1 MGPSQL
7 CLGVKSFYALPK
19 RIAAP
24 DATNR
29 EKEELDR
36 SPPPVTTIVNR
47 LQALKS
53 TVVSPQLCRY
63 IDVVKSKHDRLLFVS
78 EHYSGSLS
86 KELFIKH
93 HHTKGGFEEE
103 LLGSYAFDILRA
115 LAHLHDAGVTHRN
128 ISSANVL
135 LDPQGGIR
143 LADYGLHFC
152 TRPSKKFGPNVSF
165 PIGTPN
171 YFAPELIATGFTTRT
186 SHTFYDHPSSDI
198 WAFGILFIEL
208 TQGQLPWH
216 ELGKDV
222 RAITRAILDLC
233 GHEDSELEDEE
244 ARAALAAASTTPLLS
259 FGSSGSP
266 DLYAASYDPFK
277 RQNKALMQKRHKL
290 KLEDWLKERKGFT
303 ELSDGLKEIIR
314 ACLVPDPS
322 KRLDAHALLA
332 HPYFDSRHERERQR
346 KRWLKKPFLK
356 CSLLKMVDIDAL
368 LAGSQGPAA
377 DADAE
382 SETDEDDVVST
393 KKKNKPQHQ
402 QDSSVTAAATVVDPL
417 GKEPVE
423 EIYHFWKLAGG
434 DIETELAS
442 ELRTRPPILRIPRVV
457 PIVVRAAG
465 KDGAAATD
473 NGATPPTTAGAAEVG
488 KPKPKQR
495 GALEL
500 LYKDDIMPIFLH
512 SLRARLQQKSSLA
525 DGAGGGE
532 AGSVVQR
539 MEEWKRGKGK
549 YVPMELREKD
559 IDYQR
564 HRVKVF
570 RDLLQRLLDTE
581 GLKVAKGRRIDPRRE
596 AVVRDIV
603 RAAAIDIPQVLRAE
617 VWTVLLGLHE
627 KSDDEMQRSYDAL
640 DKEGEGPADRQID
653 LDIPRCHQYNPLL
666 ASPEGHRKLR
676 RLLKAWVLAQ
686 QGHQVYWQGLD
697 SLLAPFLTLNFERE
711 ARAYWCL
718 HSLTSRYLPNFFL
731 PDNTIPLQEHLATF
745 RQLLAYH
752 DPQLATHLADVGF
765 QPDLY
770 SISWFLTLFAH
781 IFPLDQVYK
790 LWDVLLVHSPALTH
804 FIAVAILHQ
813 LRTTLLPMDFNH
825 CIILFSGGGSALMSI
840 DLESTVRRALAAF
853 RATPPSIY
861 TRKHI
866 EPAPAA
872 LRWWEQRMPLD
883 ALAKRMAPSLSL
895 EDLVSFREPPV
906 VIDVR
911 APEAFA
917 RARYPGSVNVS
928 PRVLEFSSLNA
939 YRGRPVVVIAE
950 KGDTG
955 YQFANR
961 LVRAFFPLVSTL
973 AGGIDVLVADATT
986 VLEIDS

>member
-1 MGPSQL
+1 MKAQPAGRRSLDASSPTTT
-7 CLGVKSFYALPK
+7 GHGFYALPK

-152 TRPSKKFGPNVSF
+152 TRPSKK
-165 PIGTPN
+165 TPN

-303 ELSDGLKEIIR
+303 ELSDGLKEI
-314 ACLVPDPS
+314 
-322 KRLDAHALLA
+322 
-332 HPYFDSRHERERQR
+332 R

-356 CSLLKMVDIDAL
+356 CSLLKVVDIDAL
-368 LAGSQGPAA
+368 LAGSQGPA
-377 DADAE
+377 AE

-512 SLRARLQQKSSLA
+512 SLPHSPTR
-525 DGAGGGE
+525 
-532 AGSVVQR
+532 V
-539 MEEWKRGKGK
+539 EEWKRGKGK

-627 KSDDEMQRSYDAL
+627 KSDDERSYDAL